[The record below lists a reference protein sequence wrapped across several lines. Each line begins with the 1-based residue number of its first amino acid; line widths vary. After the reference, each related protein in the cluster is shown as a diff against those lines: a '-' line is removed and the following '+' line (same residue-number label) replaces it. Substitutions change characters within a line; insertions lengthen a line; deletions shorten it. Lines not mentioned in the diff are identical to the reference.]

1 MIGDTHKKLR
11 VVYLRNF
18 HRTGES
24 PVCFFVCLFC
34 LFLNLQNILWLQ
46 KQFIFWKVCFLYL
59 TTLKTV
65 FRKDAI

>member
-24 PVCFFVCLFC
+24 PVCLFC
-34 LFLNLQNILWLQ
+34 LFLNLQNILWLL
-46 KQFIFWKVCFLYL
+46 KQFIVRKVCFLYL